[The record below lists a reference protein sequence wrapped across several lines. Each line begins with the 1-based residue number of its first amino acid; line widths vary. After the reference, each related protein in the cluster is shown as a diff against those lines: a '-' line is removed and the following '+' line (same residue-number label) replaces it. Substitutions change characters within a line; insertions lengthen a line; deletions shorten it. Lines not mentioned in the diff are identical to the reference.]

1 VRKIV
6 RLSREKA
13 VRIEPLVLG
22 NSNQDSNASVV
33 STSCSTS
40 HDQTPKFT
48 ISDSTTVDFLGPT
61 GTVADVVPLAVLPPV
76 MSGPT
81 GQVCMKLEEDAMEEE
96 DKKFV
101 DDVLALMRREMT
113 FAGQIR
119 LMESVLRINN
129 DVVLNWYE
137 VWITCLYFIGYQFW
151 HSFVVTFAPE

>member
-13 VRIEPLVLG
+13 VRIEPSVPG
-22 NSNQDSNASVV
+22 NSDQESNASAS
-33 STSCSTS
+33 STSCNTS
-40 HDQTPKFT
+40 HDQAPKIT
-48 ISDSTTVDFLGPT
+48 VSDATVDFVGPA
-61 GTVADVVPLAVLPPV
+61 GIVADVVPLAVLPPV

-81 GQVCMKLEEDAMEEE
+81 GQVCTDLETVSSHPDLPAVKLKEDGMEEE

-129 DVVLNWYE
+129 DAVLNWYE
-137 VWITCLYFIGYQFW
+137 V
-151 HSFVVTFAPE
+151 